1 MSIIFGILSFLLILI
16 TYFNPPENPHYAPHM
31 FAYNFSFYF
40 PMLSGSFIFGI
51 LSFIYLIRSRKEN
64 VWQGYKKI
72 VYRYLIPIILL
83 LPVTLHLSL
92 LVYNIIRIKVEVN
105 DVQKEKDKEATP
117 INNRMDFLYR

>member
-1 MSIIFGILSFLLILI
+1 MSIVFGVISFLLILI

-51 LSFIYLIRSRKEN
+51 LSFIYLMRSRKEKT
-64 VWQGYKKI
+64 WRGYKKV

-83 LPVTLHLSL
+83 LPVTLHMSL
-92 LVYNIIRIKVEVN
+92 LIYNIIRIKIEVN
-105 DVQKEKDKEATP
+105 DIHKAKEQKQF
-117 INNRMDFLYR
+117 R